1 MRLAIGVALTL
12 AVALAAVAWAEDVQS
27 GKNVGENLPAYD
39 PTHIAGSDKGTNK
52 CPV

>member
-1 MRLAIGVALTL
+1 MRMASSMVLVL
-12 AVALAAVAWAEDVQS
+12 AVALAAAAWAEEVQS

-39 PTHIAGSDKGTNK
+39 PTHIAGPDKGSNK